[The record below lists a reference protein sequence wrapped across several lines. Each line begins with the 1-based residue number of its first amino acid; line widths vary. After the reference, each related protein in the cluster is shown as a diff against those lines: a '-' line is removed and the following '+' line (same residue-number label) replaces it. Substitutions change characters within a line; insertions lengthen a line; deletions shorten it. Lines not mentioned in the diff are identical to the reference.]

1 MSLTFNPAIRLV
13 GTGKS
18 GRGTVVAG
26 YFFHP
31 ACRKSKSRENDRSNP
46 PHPTM
51 RPLTLVTAIICIL
64 VGLYGYT
71 QGTPN
76 AQTGVVSKTALI
88 PAWIGVAFLL
98 SWLVSTVK
106 PALHKHAMHL
116 AVLAAVIGLLGAS
129 MPIKVRGFDF
139 SQASV
144 QGSVVLFLTCAV
156 FFVAAIRSFIAAR
169 RSRA

>member
-1 MSLTFNPAIRLV
+1 
-13 GTGKS
+13 
-18 GRGTVVAG
+18 
-26 YFFHP
+26 
-31 ACRKSKSRENDRSNP
+31 
-46 PHPTM
+46 M
-51 RPLTLVTAIICIL
+51 RQHTLITAIICIL

-76 AQTGVVSKTALI
+76 AKTGVVSKTALI
-88 PAWIGVAFLL
+88 PAWIGVAFLF
-98 SWLVSTVK
+98 SWLISTLK

-116 AVLAAVIGLLGAS
+116 AVVAAIIGLIGS
-129 MPIKVRGFDF
+129 CMPIKVRGFDF

-144 QGSVVLFLTCAV
+144 QGSVVLFITCAV